1 MYLANGTNQHNGEN
15 HRVPTIAASVEA
27 DAIGSELAER
37 GFPLAGHG
45 HMQEVPADDCDLS
58 RRHDRQ

>member
-1 MYLANGTNQHNGEN
+1 MYLANGTNQHIGEN
-15 HRVPTIAASVEA
+15 HMVPTIAASVKA

-45 HMQEVPADDCDLS
+45 HM
-58 RRHDRQ
+58 